1 MVDGLLFLKN
11 GSSQKYVVA
20 LLSLRE
26 FGGAIGYLLMSNIWN
41 NHGGVIIIEEGAE
54 WHENH

>member
-1 MVDGLLFLKN
+1 M
-11 GSSQKYVVA
+11 VA
-20 LLSLRE
+20 LLSSRE
-26 FGGAIGYLLMSNIWN
+26 FGGVIGYLLMSNIWN

>member
-1 MVDGLLFLKN
+1 M
-11 GSSQKYVVA
+11 VA